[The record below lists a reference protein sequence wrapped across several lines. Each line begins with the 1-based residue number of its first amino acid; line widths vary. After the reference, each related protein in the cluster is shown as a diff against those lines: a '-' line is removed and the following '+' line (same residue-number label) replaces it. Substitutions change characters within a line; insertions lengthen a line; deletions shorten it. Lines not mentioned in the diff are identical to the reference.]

1 MAQVRRVADA
11 GDGVPLERDPVDA
24 EAVTHSRL
32 DADPPEDDG
41 CAPDL
46 ADPDDDRLLWLEA
59 VEGARA
65 TAWADAQSRTTMAR
79 WGDARFAADRD
90 ALCRLLDRPDNLP
103 VPTRRGHSQS
113 T

>member
-1 MAQVRRVADA
+1 MAQARRVADA

-24 EAVTHSRL
+24 EAVTRPRL

-59 VEGARA
+59 VEDARA

-90 ALCRLLDRPDNLP
+90 ALCRVLDRPDNLP